1 LAIAR
6 ASGETAPL
14 IFTALFTQFWPNS
27 LSQPTPSLAVLVYN
41 FATVPFKNQQELAW
55 AASLVLVF
63 LVLTTSV
70 LSRWF
75 LSRKTF

>member
-1 LAIAR
+1 
-6 ASGETAPL
+6 
-14 IFTALFTQFWPNS
+14 
-27 LSQPTPSLAVLVYN
+27 LAVLVYN

-70 LSRWF
+70 VSRWF
-75 LSRKTF
+75 F